1 MGVWE
6 FIQDQVLGMNW
17 LNDLIGMG
25 LTALGLDTGPMS
37 GFDRQYVDDAF
48 FAGSTLKSNLLI
60 NIGYGDSS
68 KLFARLPR
76 LSFEEACGLL

>member
-1 MGVWE
+1 
-6 FIQDQVLGMNW
+6 
-17 LNDLIGMG
+17 
-25 LTALGLDTGPMS
+25 MS
-37 GFDRQYVDDAF
+37 GFDRQDVDDAF

-68 KLFARLPR
+68 KLYARLPR

>member
-1 MGVWE
+1 
-6 FIQDQVLGMNW
+6 
-17 LNDLIGMG
+17 
-25 LTALGLDTGPMS
+25 
-37 GFDRQYVDDAF
+37 
-48 FAGSTLKSNLLI
+48 AGSTLKSNLLI

>member
-1 MGVWE
+1 
-6 FIQDQVLGMNW
+6 
-17 LNDLIGMG
+17 
-25 LTALGLDTGPMS
+25 MS

-68 KLFARLPR
+68 KLYARLPR